1 MIRRPPRSTRTDTL
15 FPYTTLVR
23 SNVAAGLVL
32 PGTDHQP
39 TLRIDTAPIG
49 PIHVMLLEA
58 THRMGN
64 SQRVYASIIRLI
76 VDGSIVT
83 ARNNF
88 IGRVII
94 NPFPPAG
101 QHRCRDTQHGLEI
114 GRASVRER
122 VWQYG

>member
-1 MIRRPPRSTRTDTL
+1 
-15 FPYTTLVR
+15 
-23 SNVAAGLVL
+23 
-32 PGTDHQP
+32 
-39 TLRIDTAPIG
+39 
-49 PIHVMLLEA
+49 MLLEA

-101 QHRCRDTQHGLEI
+101 QHRCRDTQHGLAI
-114 GRASVRER
+114 GGCTEHMFRLVSSYKRHRRRSEEHTSEPQSLMPISYAVYSLNNQKKTSKRNT
-122 VWQYG
+122 

>member
-1 MIRRPPRSTRTDTL
+1 MMGSFDFL
-15 FPYTTLVR
+15 FFKQKTAYEMRISDWSSDACSSDLTH
-23 SNVAAGLVL
+23 NVAAGLVL

-83 ARNNF
+83 DRNNF

-94 NPFPPAG
+94 NPFPTAG
-101 QHRCRDTQHGLEI
+101 QHRYRDTQHGLAI
-114 GRASVRER
+114 G
-122 VWQYG
+122 G